1 MANTLEVNN
10 SPKPRALRPRDAATL
25 IVYRRDKDA
34 IRVLMGRRSMKHVFM
49 PGALVFPGG
58 RIENH
63 DRFAPTAS
71 ELDPAVEATL
81 CRRSRISPSRAKA
94 LALAAI
100 RETFEETGYLIGVP
114 ETVTRQPSGDSWKSF
129 VSHGVVPSLLD
140 LRLLTRAITPPT
152 QPRRF
157 DARFF
162 VVEAKAIAKQVNVPD
177 EELED
182 PAWVTFDEAR
192 DFKKLPAVTRIVLDE
207 LETRLANGTSL
218 PADAPALL
226 RRMRQGRLQGELI

>member
-1 MANTLEVNN
+1 MTDAAEKQVA
-10 SPKPRALRPRDAATL
+10 KKKRLRPRDAATL

-34 IRVLMGRRSMKHVFM
+34 IRLLMGRRSMKHVFM

-58 RIENH
+58 RIENQ
-63 DRFAPTAS
+63 DRFAPATD

-81 CRRSRISPSRAKA
+81 CRRSKVTPARARA

-114 ETVTRQPSGDSWKSF
+114 EQATRRPAGASWQSF
-129 VSHGVVPSLLD
+129 VGHGVVPSLLG
-140 LRLLTRAITPPT
+140 LRFLTRAITPPT

-162 VVEAKAIAKQVNVPD
+162 VIEAGAIAKQVEVPD
-177 EELED
+177 EELES

-192 DFKKLPAVTRIVLDE
+192 NFKKLPLVTWVVLNE
-207 LETRLANGTSL
+207 LEPKLVAGALA
-218 PADAPALL
+218 ADAPALL
-226 RRMRQGRLQGELI
+226 RRVRQGKFQSEPL